1 MSTKPVRTAAVNSV
15 IGFLGAAILIPL
27 TLKLGGALVKGV
39 GKGLGKA
46 FVGLFKFS
54 TGRKLIGELVLAGLT
69 ALLTNEKVL
78 DKLFGKR
85 KG

>member
-15 IGFLGAAILIPL
+15 IGVLGAAILIPR

-54 TGRKLIGELVLAGLT
+54 TGRKLVGELVLAGLT
-69 ALLTNEKVL
+69 ALLTNEKVR

>member
-27 TLKLGGALVKGV
+27 TFKLGGWLVKGV
-39 GKGLGKA
+39 GKTLLG
-46 FVGLFKFS
+46 VFKFS
-54 TGRKLIGELVLAGLT
+54 TGRKLVGELVLAGLT
-69 ALLTNEKVL
+69 ALLTNEAVL